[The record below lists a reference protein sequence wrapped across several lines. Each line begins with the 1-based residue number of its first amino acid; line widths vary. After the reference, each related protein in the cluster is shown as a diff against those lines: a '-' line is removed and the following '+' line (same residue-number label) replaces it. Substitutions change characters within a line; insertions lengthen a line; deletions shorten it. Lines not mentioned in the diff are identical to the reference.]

1 MTTATN
7 ERGRRNDQRPLRAF
21 IVDSAYATI
30 GLGGATAGIVRSI
43 DRLRLEAPRQ
53 IRQLVD
59 QGVATSRGLPGLAG
73 REFDDLA
80 RRGRELVGA
89 IRTSEATR
97 EAVHRTKT
105 ARSRVKAAETSIGR
119 AAEGAVEAAE
129 EAATIVAAGAAPSQK
144 REPRTEPPKAPART
158 RQARPQPRPKPRQAK
173 AKTPPARVNGQGR
186 TGPYEERTV
195 QELQERAAELDVE
208 GRSSMS
214 KDELIKVLRELR

>member
-7 ERGRRNDQRPLRAF
+7 ERGRRNGQRPLRAF
-21 IVDSAYATI
+21 IVDSAYAAI
-30 GLGGATAGIVRSI
+30 GLGGATAGIVRSV
-43 DRLRLEAPRQ
+43 DRLRLEAPCQ
-53 IRQLVD
+53 VRQLVD
-59 QGVATSRGLPGLAG
+59 QGIAASHGLPRLAN

-89 IRTSEATR
+89 IRTSEATG

-129 EAATIVAAGAAPSQK
+129 QAATIVAGGTAPSQK
-144 REPRTEPPKAPART
+144 REPRTEPARAPART
-158 RQARPQPRPKPRQAK
+158 RQARPQPRPKTRQAK

-186 TGPYEERTV
+186 TRP
-195 QELQERAAELDVE
+195 AALPGDRPSA
-208 GRSSMS
+208 GQT
-214 KDELIKVLRELR
+214 